1 MSTGIRKMG
10 ARFWEL
16 CQNDIYIFGGG
27 VITIVVTLLLLAH
40 NSITVAVIV
49 GGIVGW
55 IWLSICMGIFWNM
68 GLAPFSWPISETLK
82 LAMVVLAPLTT
93 FGILIGCLVGI
104 VGVPFFMWHDS
115 QKRYRRELRLIEEDH
130 ENIQAYKP
138 SLRHYLIGGCI
149 YYLVLAG
156 VLFGI
161 WTAFQ
166 PS

>member
-10 ARFWEL
+10 ARFWERY
-16 CQNDIYIFGGG
+16 QNDTYIVGGG
-27 VITIVVTLLLLAH
+27 VITMVVTLLLLAH
-40 NSITVAVIV
+40 SSVTAAVIV

-55 IWLSICMGIFWNM
+55 IWLSVCMVILWNM

-82 LAMVVLAPLTT
+82 LVMVVLAPLTT
-93 FGILIGCLVGI
+93 FGILIWCA
-104 VGVPFFMWHDS
+104 GVIAGFPFLMWQDAQKKYRHDLE
-115 QKRYRRELRLIEEDH
+115 QIEEG
-130 ENIQAYKP
+130 NGNVQAYKP
-138 SLRHYLIGGCI
+138 SLRNRFAGGCI

-156 VLFGI
+156 ALFGI